1 MSFPCGLQEW
11 PEDYYPPYA
20 NGPAYIVSSDIA
32 QFIISEFEKN
42 KLEVCCITLLFF
54 NLPLPPPL
62 FVCAYAVFLFVH
74 HAHIHVTCFSS
85 CGGC

>member
-42 KLEVCCITLLFF
+42 KLEVCCIALLLF
-54 NLPLPPPL
+54 NLPLPL

-74 HAHIHVTCFSS
+74 HAHIHVICFSS